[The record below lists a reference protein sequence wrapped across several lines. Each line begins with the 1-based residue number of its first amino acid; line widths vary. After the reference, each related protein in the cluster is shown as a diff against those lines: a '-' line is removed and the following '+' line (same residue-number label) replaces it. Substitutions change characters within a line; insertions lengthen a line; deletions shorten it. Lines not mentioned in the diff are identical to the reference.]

1 VFMAAVASL
10 LFCLVNGRFCDVR
23 TGLISSKQTRA
34 DDNSDYVRARLCS
47 EGAGFWEDII
57 TVIS

>member
-1 VFMAAVASL
+1 MFMAAVASL

-34 DDNSDYVRARLCS
+34 DDNSDYVRARLALKARAF
-47 EGAGFWEDII
+47 GR
-57 TVIS
+57 T